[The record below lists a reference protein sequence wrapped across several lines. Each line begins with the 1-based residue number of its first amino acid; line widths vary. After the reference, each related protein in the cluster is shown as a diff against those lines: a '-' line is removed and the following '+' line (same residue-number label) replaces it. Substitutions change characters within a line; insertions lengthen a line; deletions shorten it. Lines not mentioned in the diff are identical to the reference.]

1 MVQEQF
7 SRNMNRTTGD
17 TTDMK
22 HKLLIVDDEL
32 ANLRLL
38 ERLFSQ
44 EYHCLTASSGADA
57 IRLLEEHDVAL
68 LLTDQRMPGMTGIE
82 LLKRTAT
89 LRPHMV
95 RILLT
100 GYTDVEALVEAIN
113 CGLVYFYFTKPW
125 NNEELKL
132 KVIRAREHY
141 ENNRKRNSLTLTNDR
156 LTQRMAEMKS
166 GIVLSLSEML
176 TTRDAV
182 ASEHALRV
190 RNCAAAIGEKL
201 GLEPEEK
208 GELAAAALL
217 HDLGQ
222 LGIENRLLAPCGA
235 NTVVGRSHA
244 DCEARL
250 LFSFPELESVA
261 DMVRSQRE
269 NFDGSGGPRGLKGQQ
284 IPLSSRII
292 RIADEYD
299 LIRRPKAAVAAMT
312 HEETMSFLSQRSG
325 KQFDPEII
333 DVLQQLDPESMSD
346 DFYDL
351 QIPVTDMRGYRA
363 FVGRLETSFVEP
375 IVS

>member
-1 MVQEQF
+1 
-7 SRNMNRTTGD
+7 
-17 TTDMK
+17 MK
-22 HKLLIVDDEL
+22 HKLLIVDDEM

-44 EYHCLTASSGADA
+44 EYHCLTASSGGEA

-68 LLTDQRMPGMTGIE
+68 VITDQRMPEMTGIE

-125 NNEELKL
+125 NNDDLKL
-132 KVIRAREHY
+132 KVNRAREHY
-141 ENNRKRNSLTLTNDR
+141 ENNRKRNSLMLTNDR
-156 LTQRMAEMKS
+156 LVLRMAEMKS
-166 GIVLSLSEML
+166 GIVAALSEML
-176 TTRDAV
+176 ATRDKF

-201 GLEPEEK
+201 GLDIGDKE
-208 GELAAAALL
+208 ELAAAAML

-222 LGIENRLLAPCGA
+222 LGTENRLLAPCGA
-235 NTVVGRSHA
+235 TTAISRSHA
-244 DCEARL
+244 ECEARL
-250 LFSFPELESVA
+250 LCSIPELENVA
-261 DMVRSQRE
+261 DAVTSQRE
-269 NFDGSGGPRGLKGQQ
+269 NFDGSGSPIGLWNQQ
-284 IPLSSRII
+284 IPRAARIL
-292 RIADEYD
+292 RVADEYD
-299 LIRRPKAAVAAMT
+299 LIRRPKVAVAAMT
-312 HEETMSFLSQRSG
+312 HEETMRFLSQRSG

-333 DVLQQLDPESMSD
+333 EILQQLDPESMSD
-346 DFYDL
+346 YFYAL
-351 QIPVTDMRGYRA
+351 QVPAGDMRGYRA
-363 FVGRLETSFVEP
+363 IVDSREASFAEP